1 MRKIHYQTIAVI
13 LAFCL
18 SIGAAFFF
26 GYRASTMARQ
36 MRRQNEPIRAWM
48 SVPFVA
54 HAHHA
59 DPAILFQAIHLPADP
74 HDRRPIREIAR
85 DEHVPPA
92 ELIRDLQKALDKAP
106 PKQ

>member
-1 MRKIHYQTIAVI
+1 MRKIHYQTIAAI

-54 HAHHA
+54 HAHHT
-59 DPAILFQAIHLPADP
+59 DPAILFDAIHVPADP

-85 DEHVPPA
+85 EEHVPPA
-92 ELIRDLQKALDKAP
+92 DLIRQLQSVLDKAA
-106 PKQ
+106 KK

>member
-26 GYRASTMARQ
+26 GYRASTRARQ
-36 MRRQNEPIRAWM
+36 MKRQNEPIRAWM
-48 SVPFVA
+48 SIPFVA
-54 HAHHA
+54 HVHHT
-59 DPAILFQAIHLPADP
+59 DPGILFDAIHVPVNP

-85 DEHVPPA
+85 EEHVPPA
-92 ELIRDLQKALDKAP
+92 NLIRELQGALDKAP
-106 PKQ
+106 KK